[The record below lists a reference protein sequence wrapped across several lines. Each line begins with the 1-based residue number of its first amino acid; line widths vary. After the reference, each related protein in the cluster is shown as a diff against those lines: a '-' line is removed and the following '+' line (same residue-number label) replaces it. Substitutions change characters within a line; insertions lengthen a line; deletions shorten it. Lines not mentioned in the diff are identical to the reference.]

1 MFRNSG
7 SMKKEMSYLMNGVET
22 PRIVFRTIN
31 VKDTDEWLPF
41 FEDPASFQYWKG
53 AREKPAV
60 ECENWYVKQ
69 FKRLTENRG
78 GMNALIEKATGKL
91 IGHAGLLVQ
100 TVDGLAELEVAY
112 SLLSKFREKG
122 FASEAARK
130 CKEYA
135 FDKELAPSLISI
147 ISFTNAPS
155 ANVAIKNGMRIEK
168 QTVYNENEVNIFRI
182 HRSEYIHNK
191 TT

>member
-1 MFRNSG
+1 MPSD
-7 SMKKEMSYLMNGVET
+7 YLMNQVET
-22 PRIVFRTIN
+22 ERLKFRPISFD
-31 VKDTDEWLPF
+31 DTDDWLPF

-60 ECENWYVKQ
+60 ECENWYLKQ

-100 TVDGLAELEVAY
+100 TVDGVTELEVAY

-122 FASEAARK
+122 FASEAAKK

-147 ISFTNAPS
+147 ISLTNVPS
-155 ANVAIKNGMRIEK
+155 ANVAIKNGMRVER

>member
-1 MFRNSG
+1 MPSD
-7 SMKKEMSYLMNGVET
+7 YLMNQVET
-22 PRIVFRTIN
+22 KRLTFRPIN
-31 VKDTDEWLPF
+31 FDDTDEWLPF

-53 AREKPAV
+53 ARETPVV
-60 ECENWYVKQ
+60 ECENWYAKQ
-69 FKRLTENRG
+69 FKRMVENRG

-100 TVDGLAELEVAY
+100 TVDRLAELEVAY
-112 SLLSKFREKG
+112 SLLSKFRGTG

-147 ISFTNAPS
+147 ISLTNAPS

-168 QTVYNENEVNIFRI
+168 QTLYNENEVNIFRI

>member
-1 MFRNSG
+1 MRYVLKNCETTRLTFREIS
-7 SMKKEMSYLMNGVET
+7 LDDL
-22 PRIVFRTIN
+22 P
-31 VKDTDEWLPF
+31 DWLAF
-41 FEDPASFQYWKG
+41 FTDPASFQYWKG
-53 AREKPAV
+53 DLQSPEV
-60 ECENWYVKQ
+60 ECKNWYQKQ
-69 FKRLTENRG
+69 FDRYVTNRG
-78 GMNALIEKATGKL
+78 GMNALIEKTTGKL

-147 ISFTNAPS
+147 ISLTNVPS
-155 ANVAIKNGMRIEK
+155 ANVAIKNGMRVER

>member
-1 MFRNSG
+1 MPSD
-7 SMKKEMSYLMNGVET
+7 YLMNQVET
-22 PRIVFRTIN
+22 ERLKFRPISFD
-31 VKDTDEWLPF
+31 DTDEWLLF

-53 AREKPAV
+53 ARETPAV
-60 ECENWYVKQ
+60 ECKNWYVKQ

-112 SLLSKFREKG
+112 SLLSNFREKG
-122 FASEAARK
+122 FAREAARK

-135 FDKELAPSLISI
+135 FDRELAPSLISI

>member
-1 MFRNSG
+1 MPSD
-7 SMKKEMSYLMNGVET
+7 YLMNQVET
-22 PRIVFRTIN
+22 ERLKFRPISFD
-31 VKDTDEWLPF
+31 DTDDWLPF

-60 ECENWYVKQ
+60 ECENWYLKQ

-100 TVDGLAELEVAY
+100 TVDGVTELEVAY

-122 FASEAARK
+122 FASEAAKK

-147 ISFTNAPS
+147 ISLTNVPS
-155 ANVAIKNGMRIEK
+155 ANVAIKNGMRVER

-182 HRSEYIHNK
+182 QRSEYIRNK
-191 TT
+191 TK

>member
-1 MFRNSG
+1 
-7 SMKKEMSYLMNGVET
+7 MNQVET
-22 PRIVFRTIN
+22 ERLKFRPISFD
-31 VKDTDEWLPF
+31 DTDEWLPF

-60 ECENWYVKQ
+60 ECKNWYVKQ

-112 SLLSKFREKG
+112 SLLSKFR
-122 FASEAARK
+122 
-130 CKEYA
+130 
-135 FDKELAPSLISI
+135 
-147 ISFTNAPS
+147 
-155 ANVAIKNGMRIEK
+155 
-168 QTVYNENEVNIFRI
+168 
-182 HRSEYIHNK
+182 
-191 TT
+191 